1 MNKVQPPPFDDAAA
15 FASLSN
21 NVRVCSHPHLQPLVG
36 TVQASYAQYLAVNG
50 APTLVQN
57 PAISDALANFL
68 KGHYA
73 DPPADLPHIT
83 KMRETSK
90 HLVCPMCGS
99 MHSGTLDHYLP
110 KNGYPIFSVFSKN
123 LIPACNCN
131 SRRGEILLG
140 PNAGERVLHPY
151 FDSCLGERLLSAHF
165 EDLGAVP
172 KVSLVLLVSTA
183 HPNYPA
189 ISFHVDRI
197 VKRSAV
203 LEYVR
208 DRWSKLIR
216 RPSLIARAFA
226 KNIATEDEVQAILAG
241 ELDCLDDLHG
251 SKNNWDSI
259 FLSGLL
265 DTPVTAWIAG
275 RFAVPGRVPDSALI

>member
-1 MNKVQPPPFDDAAA
+1 MNKVQPPPYDDAAA

-21 NVRVCSHPHLQPLVG
+21 NARLGSHPQLQPLVS
-36 TVQASYAQYLAVNG
+36 TVQASYVQYVAVNG

-57 PAISDALANFL
+57 PPISNASATFL

-73 DPPADLPHIT
+73 DPPADLAHIT
-83 KMRETSK
+83 QMRESTK

-131 SRRGEILLG
+131 CRRGEILFG
-140 PNAGERVLHPY
+140 PNPGERVLHPY
-151 FDSCLGERLLSAHF
+151 FDNCLGERLVSAHF

-172 KVSLVLLVSTA
+172 KVSLVLLVSGA

-189 ISFHVDRI
+189 ISFHVDSI

-203 LEYVR
+203 IGYVR

-216 RPSLIARAFA
+216 RPSLIVRAFA
-226 KNIATEDEVQAILAG
+226 RNIATEAEVQAILAG
-241 ELDCLDDLHG
+241 ERDCLDDLHG
-251 SKNNWDSI
+251 GKNNWDSI

-265 DTPVTAWIAG
+265 DPQVTAWIAG
-275 RFAVPGRVPDSALI
+275 RFAVPGRVAGSALA

>member
-1 MNKVQPPPFDDAAA
+1 MNRVQPPPYDDAAA
-15 FASLSN
+15 FAGLSN
-21 NVRVCSHPHLQPLVG
+21 NARVGSHPHLQPLVG
-36 TVQASYAQYLAVNG
+36 TVQASYAQYVAVNG

-57 PAISDALANFL
+57 PAISDALATFL

-73 DPPADLPHIT
+73 DPPADLAHIT
-83 KMRETSK
+83 KMRESSK

-131 SRRGEILLG
+131 SRRGEILFG
-140 PNAGERVLHPY
+140 PNPGERVLHPY
-151 FDSCLGERLLSAHF
+151 FDNCLGERLVSAHF

-172 KVSLVLLVSTA
+172 KVSLVLLVSNA
-183 HPNYPA
+183 HANYPA
-189 ISFHVDRI
+189 IKFHVDSI

-203 LEYVR
+203 VGYVR

-216 RPSLIARAFA
+216 RPSLIVRAFA
-226 KNIATEDEVQAILAG
+226 KNIATEAEVQAILAG
-241 ELDCLDDLHG
+241 ERDCLDDLHG
-251 SKNNWDSI
+251 GKNNWDSI

-265 DTPVTAWIAG
+265 DPPVTAWIAG
-275 RFAVPGRVPDSALI
+275 RFAVPGRVADSALA